1 MDIELKERVYRAVD
15 EFCDERIT
23 EEHIKDWC
31 ASGGV
36 PSADYRA
43 FYESELGNYC
53 LPPQIG
59 GWDGPFIVRAL
70 LVARLARRAGAILPY
85 QTDMNSMALLSTM
98 GSLSQQEI
106 VEDLTARNGRVL
118 FSQAFSE
125 GAIQDDSASGGTEVT
140 ADEGGLY
147 LDGAKTYVA
156 NGQFIADTLV
166 LTQDM
171 VCGAQDGG
179 MSLWLVPINEEGVYT
194 YPLNTVGQEM
204 LAPARIEFDHVKLN
218 PEWQIQTGGMLNK
231 MLERQYE
238 LGRILTCA
246 ASFGLAQAAFDDALV
261 RCSTRKTRGRY
272 LGSLPQIEAMLVEMA
287 AKIRSMGTMIER
299 AADSVSNDASR
310 DEQQLNCSL
319 MKYYVPQAA
328 TSVASDALQI
338 FGGIG
343 YTDDSR
349 VSRIWRDC
357 RGNQIAQGA
366 DEMMIHTVAKQLLK
380 GYTGT
385 LKDL

>member
-1 MDIELKERVYRAVD
+1 
-15 EFCDERIT
+15 
-23 EEHIKDWC
+23 
-31 ASGGV
+31 
-36 PSADYRA
+36 
-43 FYESELGNYC
+43 
-53 LPPQIG
+53 
-59 GWDGPFIVRAL
+59 
-70 LVARLARRAGAILPY
+70 
-85 QTDMNSMALLSTM
+85 
-98 GSLSQQEI
+98 
-106 VEDLTARNGRVL
+106 
-118 FSQAFSE
+118 
-125 GAIQDDSASGGTEVT
+125 
-140 ADEGGLY
+140 
-147 LDGAKTYVA
+147 
-156 NGQFIADTLV
+156 
-166 LTQDM
+166 
-171 VCGAQDGG
+171 
-179 MSLWLVPINEEGVYT
+179 
-194 YPLNTVGQEM
+194 
-204 LAPARIEFDHVKLN
+204 
-218 PEWQIQTGGMLNK
+218 MLNK

-246 ASFGLAQAAFDDALV
+246 ASFGLAQAALDDALV
-261 RCSTRKTRGRY
+261 RCSTRMTRGRY
-272 LGSLPQIEAMLVEMA
+272 LGSLPQVEAMLVEMA
-287 AKIRSMGTMIER
+287 AKIRSMGKMIER
-299 AADSVSNDASR
+299 AADSVSSDASR

>member
-1 MDIELKERVYRAVD
+1 
-15 EFCDERIT
+15 
-23 EEHIKDWC
+23 
-31 ASGGV
+31 
-36 PSADYRA
+36 
-43 FYESELGNYC
+43 
-53 LPPQIG
+53 
-59 GWDGPFIVRAL
+59 
-70 LVARLARRAGAILPY
+70 
-85 QTDMNSMALLSTM
+85 M

-125 GAIQDDSASGGTEVT
+125 GAVQDDSASVGTEVT
-140 ADEGGLY
+140 SGRRRPVPRRCEDLCCKRPATASPTRSCSRRTWSAGR
-147 LDGAKTYVA
+147 KT
-156 NGQFIADTLV
+156 
-166 LTQDM
+166 
-171 VCGAQDGG
+171 GG
-179 MSLWLVPINEEGVYT
+179 MSLWLVPINEEGAYT

-246 ASFGLAQAAFDDALV
+246 ASFGLAQAALDDALV

-343 YTDDSR
+343 GTDDSR

-366 DEMMIHTVAKQLLK
+366 DEMMIHASCQAASSKGTRARSKTSSAGLK
-380 GYTGT
+380 LRSKCGNYP
-385 LKDL
+385 